1 MVMAHIPTNCP
12 NCGTKLENEGLPKGD
27 QRAYCDIFCVVEMH
41 PELIPEGWK
50 V

>member
-27 QRAYCDIFCVVEMH
+27 Q
-41 PELIPEGWK
+41 ELIAISS
-50 V
+50 VS